1 MLLQIVLTIV
11 IVFILGLA
19 FALTSLKLGRGDKRP
34 GCGHGTC
41 STCNPANRDA
51 TCPSEASPDGTGPA
65 GADHNP
71 IDGVRDEMQ
80 PEYDRIAAEKDA
92 ETESREEWDVDTDV
106 EIRPGDGETDPS
118 R

>member
-1 MLLQIVLTIV
+1 MMLQIALTIV

-51 TCPSEASPDGTGPA
+51 TCPSQTDT
-65 GADHNP
+65 D
-71 IDGVRDEMQ
+71 
-80 PEYDRIAAEKDA
+80 
-92 ETESREEWDVDTDV
+92 SREECDTDTDV
-106 EIRPGDGETDPS
+106 HIRLESADTDENNEPS
-118 R
+118 A